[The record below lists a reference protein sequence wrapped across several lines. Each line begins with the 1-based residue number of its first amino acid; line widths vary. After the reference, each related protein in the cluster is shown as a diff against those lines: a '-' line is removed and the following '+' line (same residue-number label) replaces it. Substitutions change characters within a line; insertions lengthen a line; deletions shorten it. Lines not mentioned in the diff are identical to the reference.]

1 MNINSLRTLVLS
13 AAAAAMVVVA
23 ASPAEAGRRHHNNA
37 GPAIVAGV
45 MGLAAGAMIAG
56 AMSRPSYGYYEYRT
70 APRTYYVPRE
80 RVYVPRER
88 VYVEP
93 RYYEEP
99 SVVYYRDRPRTYR
112 TNDARAEP
120 WTREW
125 FRSCKAR
132 YRSFDPDS
140 GTYKGYDGRRHFCN

>member
-1 MNINSLRTLVLS
+1 MSINALRTLVLS

-23 ASPAEAGRRHHNNA
+23 AAPAEAGGRHHRGNA
-37 GPAIVAGV
+37 GPAIVAGI

-56 AMSRPSYGYYEYRT
+56 AARPHSYRYYSYEPAPRAYY
-70 APRTYYVPRE
+70 APRT
-80 RVYVPRER
+80 RVYVSDPD
-88 VYVEP
+88 
-93 RYYEEP
+93 
-99 SVVYYRDRPRTYR
+99 VVYYRERPRARTYYYDDRP
-112 TNDARAEP
+112 EP

-125 FRSCKAR
+125 FRSCRAR